1 MKKMKEPL
9 SILLLCVGMLLSSC
23 SGKNSAQP
31 CDVTTIDLGD
41 RFEKMD
47 TFDCHE
53 VLGINYAT
61 ADTLNLKIQTD
72 AQIVK
77 AEKLSYYYPTMWS
90 DIDDDLIQFI
100 YLYDQEAVV
109 KEELNVDNNII
120 QYPVGSSQNRSLVEN
135 NFRNITRE
143 EAMRSIENVP
153 YTYQKRKR
161 TPSYELENWS
171 EEVDKWKKIA
181 SKLKKGDFV
190 TPPNEPFSYDPET
203 IELVVTFK
211 DKNREFTKTFT
222 DLVIIGN

>member
-41 RFEKMD
+41 RFEKDD

-72 AQIVK
+72 AQVVK

-120 QYPVGSSQNRSLVEN
+120 QYPVGSSQNRSLVEK
-135 NFRNITRE
+135 NFRNITQE

-153 YTYQKRKR
+153 NTYQKRKR
-161 TPSYELENWS
+161 SHSYELDNWS
-171 EEVDKWKKIA
+171 KEVDKWKKIA
-181 SKLKKGDFV
+181 SRLKKGDFV
-190 TPPNEPFSYDPET
+190 TLPNEPFSYDPET

-211 DKNREFTKTFT
+211 DNDREFTKTFT